1 MQSAAENFAKG
12 ALLGRGARLLYLAW
26 VGPSSL
32 ARASVGKNQTMAFCV
47 EAACLRRP
55 RLELKGPF
63 RKSLLSETAFSCSAR
78 CLVSFF
84 LALLLGSRWR
94 SPFGSFLWPF
104 GFRLARFLVCRL
116 LVQTVVALVCVMART
131 PDWQIDSIEEGVVLR
146 RIREGMRG
154 PSAPFPAKL
163 ASGCSAH
170 GRVSKAP
177 PVRVGRSIGRWQRD
191 RLLILLSLV
200 PLARRCRAF
209 GSFSGS
215 SSWSVQRPE
224 ISSSREVAL

>member
-1 MQSAAENFAKG
+1 MFKAPSVGTQGSIPEIASKRDCFQLLRSLSCLF
-12 ALLGRGARLLYLAW
+12 LLGVAARLSVAFALWL
-26 VGPSSL
+26 VSL
-32 ARASVGKNQTMAFCV
+32 AIRLSIGSLLGLSVARTDSRC
-47 EAACLRRP
+47 ACLRH
-55 RLELKGPF
+55 G
-63 RKSLLSETAFSCSAR
+63 ADA
-78 CLVSFF
+78 
-84 LALLLGSRWR
+84 
-94 SPFGSFLWPF
+94 
-104 GFRLARFLVCRL
+104 RLADRL
-116 LVQTVVALVCVMART
+116 DRRRRC
-131 PDWQIDSIEEGVVLR
+131 LR

-215 SSWSVQRPE
+215 SSWSVRRPE